1 MVVLPKA
8 PGSIFCVV
16 FTIDMTYFYSLVSP
30 LLYIVD
36 VGIAIEIG
44 TEQAGA
50 VIGVAFVDIGTVL
63 TVV

>member
-1 MVVLPKA
+1 MYSVVVP
-8 PGSIFCVV
+8 
-16 FTIDMTYFYSLVSP
+16 
-30 LLYIVD
+30 VD